1 MTRDELDYE
10 ELLRNYGNEYLQENN
25 PDDCLYAMDEMDELF
40 NESAYNAIQRAFYGY
55 DYNPHREGSGGEREP
70 FNPNRDWFGFNGYA
84 NLVSVE
90 DYDYVA
96 WMDSHIDDDYF
107 IEWCVEQGYIDEPED
122 DEEDIE
128 GCKGVG
134 FNTYYPIPHDSHKSF
149 YGKALVIDYGNGKV
163 ALKSYNTIVAEYNK
177 RTKTLTVYGW
187 YSATTARHIRS
198 FAAELGIS
206 LPAGTDIAGKY
217 KA

>member
-10 ELLRNYGNEYLQENN
+10 ELLRNYGNEYLQESD

-55 DYNPHREGSGGEREP
+55 DYNPHREGNGGEREP

-84 NLVSVE
+84 NLVSVD

-107 IEWCVEQGYIDEPED
+107 IEWCMEQGYIDDPDE
-122 DEEDIE
+122 EEDIE

-134 FNTYYPIPHDSHKSF
+134 LVSALQARFDSRASF
-149 YGKALVIDYGNGKV
+149 YGKAQIDDHDDHITLY
-163 ALKSYNTIVAEYNK
+163 SYNTEVARYDKVADVLEVFGY
-177 RTKTLTVYGW
+177 
-187 YSATTARHIRS
+187 YSATTARHIRE
-198 FAAELGIS
+198 FARQLGFTIPKGS
-206 LPAGTDIAGKY
+206 DIEGTY
-217 KA
+217 RR

>member
-10 ELLRNYGNEYLQENN
+10 ELLRNYGNEYLQEND

-107 IEWCVEQGYIDEPED
+107 IEWCVEQGYIDEPDED
-122 DEEDIE
+122 DEDIE

-134 FNTYYPIPHDSHKSF
+134 LVSALQARFDSRASF
-149 YGKALVIDYGNGKV
+149 YGKAQIDDHDDHITLY
-163 ALKSYNTIVAEYNK
+163 SYNTEVARYDKVADVLEVFGY
-177 RTKTLTVYGW
+177 
-187 YSATTARHIRS
+187 YSATTARHIRE
-198 FAAELGIS
+198 FARQLGFTIPKGS
-206 LPAGTDIAGKY
+206 DIEGTY
-217 KA
+217 RH

>member
-10 ELLRNYGNEYLQENN
+10 ELLRNYGNEYLQESD

-55 DYNPHREGSGGEREP
+55 DYNPRREGDGGEREP

-107 IEWCVEQGYIDEPED
+107 IKWCMEQGYIDEPED
-122 DEEDIE
+122 EDEDIE
-128 GCKGVG
+128 GVG
-134 FNTYYPIPHDSHKSF
+134 AMYDLQTRFDSRASF
-149 YGKALVIDYGNGKV
+149 YGKATVEDRNGI
-163 ALKSYNTIVAEYNK
+163 LTLWSYNTPIAKYNK
-177 RTKTLTVYGW
+177 RTRTLTVNGW
-187 YSATTARHIRS
+187 YSATTNRHIRE
-198 FAAELGIS
+198 FARQLGIE
-206 LPAGTDIAGKY
+206 LPKGSDIAGKY

>member
-10 ELLRNYGNEYLQENN
+10 ELLRDYGNEYLQESD

-55 DYNPHREGSGGEREP
+55 DYNPHREGDGGERDP

-96 WMDSHIDDDYF
+96 WMDSHIDEEYF
-107 IEWCVEQGYIDEPED
+107 IEWCVEQGYVDEED
-122 DEEDIE
+122 DDEDIE
-128 GCKGVG
+128 GCGLISDL
-134 FNTYYPIPHDSHKSF
+134 NARYDSRKSF
-149 YGKALVIDYGNGKV
+149 YGKAKIDESNDGT
-163 ALKSYNTIVAEYNK
+163 LLTLISYNTPVATFD
-177 RTKTLTVYGW
+177 RTTGELWVHGY
-187 YSATTARHIRS
+187 YSATTARHIRE
-198 FAAELGIS
+198 FARQLGIE
-206 LPAGTDIAGKY
+206 LPKGSNIEGRY
-217 KA
+217 YI